1 MSSLSYSVTSPS
13 NGGSASYLFD
23 YTLTNLK
30 LSDAGEYTC
39 VYYRT
44 TSNPFITIEP
54 TDITTVT
61 TLTVQSKL

>member
-1 MSSLSYSVTSPS
+1 MMFPNSGNSR
-13 NGGSASYLFD
+13 NYLINC
-23 YTLTNLK
+23 TLTNLK

-54 TDITTVT
+54 IDNTTVT